1 MISKKCFYNAITF
14 KFSIQIITLFQI
26 LIYLLSSS
34 HEKVDLRPRDD
45 LYNFPSSE
53 AQWIGHVCRSKF
65 SQTNFT
71 ETDVELIM
79 NLTHSV
85 WVVVDYE

>member
-1 MISKKCFYNAITF
+1 M
-14 KFSIQIITLFQI
+14 
-26 LIYLLSSS
+26 YLQLSSS
-34 HEKVDLRPRDD
+34 HEKVDLRPGDD
-45 LYNFPSSE
+45 LYNVPFLWG
-53 AQWIGHVCRSKF
+53 AWIKHVCRSKF

-85 WVVVDYE
+85 WVVA

>member
-1 MISKKCFYNAITF
+1 M
-14 KFSIQIITLFQI
+14 
-26 LIYLLSSS
+26 SSS

-45 LYNFPSSE
+45 LYNVPFLWG
-53 AQWIGHVCRSKF
+53 AWIEHICRSKF
-65 SQTNFT
+65 SQTNFI

-85 WVVVDYE
+85 